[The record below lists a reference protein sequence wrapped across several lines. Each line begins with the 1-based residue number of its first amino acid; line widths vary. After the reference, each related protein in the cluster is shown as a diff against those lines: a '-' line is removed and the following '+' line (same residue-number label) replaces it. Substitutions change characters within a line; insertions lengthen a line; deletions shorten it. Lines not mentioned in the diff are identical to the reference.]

1 MEYKIDT
8 IVDLHK
14 IWRSYYDENDQR
26 GESCVN
32 FVLGDQWDLGV
43 VKDRDLR
50 GEESLVFNVASKHL
64 LRVKGEA
71 AKLDLS
77 LVIKGENIPPD
88 ILKEGRQVLKRL
100 VLSNHHLQAFQK
112 VLHQVYDY
120 GYGALL
126 VDTKRVSPKDPMEEP
141 SLNVI
146 QDLKSCFWDIEAP
159 DDCKTE
165 GRYCGIKYQVQR
177 KHLLGSDKRLGNTKS
192 KNFSSNRE
200 DSCDVIDFW
209 YREPF
214 EETWYFTQDGKWRK
228 DWEGSYLV
236 KRKVQNVQVKFMRI
250 VDKVVTIGPIDYYTD
265 TKLPLVYWKGLE
277 GIHKSGTNCQIKTLP
292 YIYNIVDAQHFVNFA
307 GSALVSR
314 LKKLGGSKVIVT
326 DSMIEN
332 KENYWYDFNRN
343 SGVFQVNETDEGG
356 MPQPMILP
364 AEGIDASLLN
374 TLQSSLQ
381 IMDQL
386 AGITQ
391 AQQGAQEGVATN
403 AGLHRQIMQGN
414 ILQNVILSNH
424 LNAINEVGFVL
435 KEMLP
440 KVIIEE
446 RFLGEGLYINKPTS
460 EHTPSAPKVR
470 NDIRQ
475 LFETIDYN
483 IEYGASSDAEKAA
496 NLIAI
501 KEIISTNPSIAP
513 YFADEFAA
521 NLNTANSDELRRRM
535 EALMPP
541 DIEKVGKGL
550 MSIEEYQQKQQ
561 EKQQQQAQQPSLP
574 ERQLELQKQKIL
586 GEQQLKQADLQLKAA
601 KMQQQGVKDAQNLK
615 IKEAGVLSKFQS
627 PQKGPQNMR

>member
-8 IVDLHK
+8 IADCHNM
-14 IWRSYYDENDQR
+14 WRSYYDENDQR
-26 GESCVN
+26 GESCVG
-32 FVLGDQWDLGV
+32 FVMGDQWDVGI

-77 LVIKGENIPPD
+77 LTIKGDNIAPD

-100 VLSNHHLQAFQK
+100 VLSNHHLKAFRD
-112 VLHQVYDY
+112 VLNQVYDY

-126 VDTKRVSPKDPMEEP
+126 VDTKRLSPKDPMEEP
-141 SLNVI
+141 SLNVV
-146 QDLKSCFWDIEAP
+146 QDLRSCFWDIEAP
-159 DDCKTE
+159 DDFKTE

-177 KHLLGSDKRLGNTKS
+177 KQLLGMDRRLGSAKS
-192 KNFSSNRE
+192 FSTNR
-200 DSCDVIDFW
+200 DDYCDVTDFW

-214 EETWYFTQDGKWRK
+214 EETWYFTQDGKWHK
-228 DWEGSYLV
+228 DWDGSYIV

-265 TKLPLVYWKGLE
+265 TKLPLIYWKGLE
-277 GIHKSGTNCQIKTLP
+277 GILKNGASSQVKTLP

-343 SGVFQVNETDEGG
+343 SGVFQVNETDEGQ
-356 MPQPMILP
+356 MPQPMVLP
-364 AEGIDASLLN
+364 AEALDASLLN

-386 AGITQ
+386 AGVNQ

-424 LNAINEVGFVL
+424 LNAINEVGHVL
-435 KEMLP
+435 KEMIP

-446 RFLGEGLYINKPTS
+446 RFLGEGLYINKPTA

-496 NLIAI
+496 NLVAI

-521 NLNTANSDELRRRM
+521 NLNTANSDQLRRRM

-541 DIEKVGKGL
+541 GIQQVGEGL
-550 MSIEEYQQKQQ
+550 MSVEEYQQMQQ
-561 EKQQQQAQQPSLP
+561 ANQAQQQKQPSL
-574 ERQLELQKQKIL
+574 EQQQLELQKQKIQ
-586 GEQQLKQADLQLKAA
+586 GDQQLKQADLQLKAA
-601 KMQQQGVKDAQNLK
+601 KLQHQGVKDAENLK
-615 IKEAGVLSKFQS
+615 IKEAGVLAKLQGGSNAKR
-627 PQKGPQNMR
+627 P